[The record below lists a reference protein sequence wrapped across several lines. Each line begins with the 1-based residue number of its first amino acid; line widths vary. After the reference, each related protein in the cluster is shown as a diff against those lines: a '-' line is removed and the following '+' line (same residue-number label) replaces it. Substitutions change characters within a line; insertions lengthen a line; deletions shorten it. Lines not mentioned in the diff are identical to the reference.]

1 MRWKGCMGQQA
12 GVAVLQ
18 KIRELEARAIQRAD
32 ALDSIRRAL
41 KAQRALP
48 GNISGVVDRGRARP
62 LLDTANQTESL
73 LRDEARA
80 EARSKIA
87 VDELLAAH
95 CEILRMSAWGQGLL
109 VPAEAALL
117 TANEAYHPWDR
128 VLRFGKLAIRELQS
142 VEDAID
148 SSDRM
153 AAMERAGE
161 AIQGLRNGIGLL
173 AREKPESELP
183 LMDLASAWSKVIEIA
198 SVTTDVEAQCT
209 AEKGAVAAA
218 QAQLEAANQQII
230 AAAWLN
236 IPARL
241 RPQGR

>member
-1 MRWKGCMGQQA
+1 
-12 GVAVLQ
+12 
-18 KIRELEARAIQRAD
+18 
-32 ALDSIRRAL
+32 
-41 KAQRALP
+41 
-48 GNISGVVDRGRARP
+48 
-62 LLDTANQTESL
+62 
-73 LRDEARA
+73 
-80 EARSKIA
+80 
-87 VDELLAAH
+87 
-95 CEILRMSAWGQGLL
+95 
-109 VPAEAALL
+109 
-117 TANEAYHPWDR
+117 
-128 VLRFGKLAIRELQS
+128 
-142 VEDAID
+142 
-148 SSDRM
+148 M